1 MEDNLVQTP
10 PEDFE
15 MVAKTLFGLEEVLA
29 EELRDLGARDIEIGR
44 RMVSFRG
51 DKEMLYRANLHLRT
65 ALRVLKP
72 IHTFR
77 ATEPDAIY
85 EQLKRFDW
93 TKVMT
98 SSTTFAI
105 DSVVY
110 SEHFTHSAFVGY
122 RAKDAIVDFFMEREG
137 IRPSVRLNNPT
148 LYINLHISHDQVTL
162 SLDSSGES
170 LHKRGYRV
178 AQTPAPL
185 NEVLAAGILLKAGWK
200 GQCDL
205 LDPMCGSGTF
215 LIEAALIATG
225 TAPGLC
231 RKSFAFEQWQDFDAE
246 LFNRVYN
253 DDSREH
259 DFEHCIYGSDIL
271 HEAIRAAES
280 NVKQSGM
287 GKYINL
293 KVTPLQEREAATGAM
308 LIVMNPPYGER
319 LKLDE
324 AETVYSMIGAQ
335 LKHNYAGSQAWVLGY
350 KTEHLEAIG
359 LKHSTREKVM
369 NGALECELRAYD
381 LFAGKHKEYK
391 AQGERPEQEHKSF
404 QREKEKHKPFRKE
417 GGERRPFRREK
428 GERQSF
434 RKENFDDP
442 DFRKRKDSRDE
453 RFERKKPAPKAGGL
467 WPKDRFRKIED
478 RNKTRFQ
485 VFRADED
492 KTTNKD

>member
-1 MEDNLVQTP
+1 
-10 PEDFE
+10 

-29 EELRDLGARDIEIGR
+29 KELRDLDAHDIEIGR

-51 DKEMLYRANLHLRT
+51 NKELLYRANLHLRT

-93 TKVMT
+93 TTVMT

-122 RAKDAIVDFFMEREG
+122 HAKDAIVDFFMEREG
-137 IRPSVRLNNPT
+137 IRPSVRLNNPA

-246 LFNRVYN
+246 LFNRIYN

-259 DFEHCIYGSDIL
+259 DFEHRIYGSDIL
-271 HEAIRAAES
+271 HEAIRAAEA

-287 GKYINL
+287 SKYISL
-293 KVTPLQEREAATGAM
+293 RVTPFQEREASAEPM
-308 LIVMNPPYGER
+308 LLVMNPPYGER
-319 LKLDE
+319 LRLDE
-324 AETVYSMIGAQ
+324 AEKVYGMIGSQ
-335 LKHNYAGSQAWVLGY
+335 LKHNYAGSQAWILGY

-359 LKHSTREKVM
+359 LKHSTREKMM

-391 AQGERPEQEHKSF
+391 AQGDHREQERKSF
-404 QREKEKHKPFRKE
+404 QRDGDKRKPFRKE
-417 GGERRPFRREK
+417 DGERKPFRKMKSDEQDFKREK
-428 GERQSF
+428 
-434 RKENFDDP
+434 N
-442 DFRKRKDSRDE
+442 SRGE
-453 RFERKKPAPKAGGL
+453 RFERKKTTPKTGGL
-467 WPKDRFRKIED
+467 WPKDRFKKTED

-485 VFRADED
+485 VFRADEN
-492 KTTNKD
+492 KTTNED